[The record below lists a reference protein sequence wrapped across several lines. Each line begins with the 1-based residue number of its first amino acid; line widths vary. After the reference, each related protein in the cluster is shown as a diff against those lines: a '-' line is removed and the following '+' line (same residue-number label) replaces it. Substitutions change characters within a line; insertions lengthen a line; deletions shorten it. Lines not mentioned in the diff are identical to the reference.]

1 MKIHIKNG
9 RLIDPKNGIDAQQ
22 DLFIAAGKVV
32 GIGQAPADFNP
43 NQVIDASGLVVC
55 PGLVDISARL
65 REPGYEYKATLES
78 EMLAAAAGG
87 VTSLACPPDTDPV
100 LDEPGLV
107 EMLKHRARQLN
118 LAHVYPLG
126 ALTRQLQG
134 AMLTEMCELTEA
146 GCVGFSQADK
156 PITDTLVLWRAM
168 QYASTFGFTVWL
180 HPQDSYLAANGVAHD
195 GEVAARLGLR
205 PIPAAAETVALA
217 TMLRLARETGARLH
231 ICRLSA
237 AESVDMIAAAKAQGL
252 PVTCDIAANHLH
264 LTEYDIGFFDANSHL
279 HPPLRSQ
286 RDKDALR
293 QGLADGTIDAV
304 CSDHTP
310 VDEDAKLLPFGE
322 AEAGATGLELL
333 LPLTLKWADEQGLS
347 LSDAIAGITSK
358 PATILGLKSGHLGL
372 QAAADVCI
380 FDPAQYWKIEPRAL
394 KSQGKNTPFNGMEL
408 AGKVRYTVLDG
419 NIIYKS

>member
-22 DLFIAAGKVV
+22 NLFIAAGKVV

-237 AESVDMIAAAKAQGL
+237 AESVDMIAAAKTQGL

-358 PATILGLKSGHLGL
+358 PAAILGLKSGHLGL